1 MSEYLTKFIARCGAA
16 ARRKAAELVKSG
28 AVKVNG
34 RVIYDPAFSVESA
47 SDEVIVNGNILQPPS
62 ENIYIMLNKPVGYTT
77 SHSDRH
83 AEHLAIELIDC
94 PEAKRLLPAGRL
106 DRDSEGLLIFS
117 NDGDFIQLLAHPRY
131 NICKL
136 YKVTAS
142 IALNQ
147 AARQRMLNGII
158 DDNETLHAL
167 EVTEL
172 ADEKNTYLFKLNE
185 GKKREIRRML
195 KACGAATLKLQRI
208 AMGNVKLGDLAI
220 GKWRYL
226 SDAEVKSLQKAAAAC
241 HQQASGSSNSNLR

>member
-47 SDEVIVNGNILQPPS
+47 SDEVTVNGKILQPPA

-77 SHSDRH
+77 SHFDRH

-117 NDGDFIQLLAHPRY
+117 NDGDFIQKIAHPRY
-131 NICKL
+131 DIRKRYC
-136 YKVTAS
+136 VTAS
-142 IALNQ
+142 IKLTDQ
-147 AARQRMLNGII
+147 HLQRMLKGIV
-158 DDNETLHAL
+158 DANEELKAL
-167 EVTEL
+167 AIEPCSK
-172 ADEKNTYLFKLNE
+172 EKNTYIIELNE

-195 KACGAATLKLQRI
+195 KACGAETLRLQRI
-208 AMGNVKLGDLAI
+208 STGSLLLGDLPI
-220 GKWRYL
+220 GKWRFLTSDEVQSLL
-226 SDAEVKSLQKAAAAC
+226 SGVQ
-241 HQQASGSSNSNLR
+241 